1 MNEIQV
7 LPPSTNMAL
16 DTETSNF
23 MNPNRWAIM
32 TAMANTFIAS
42 KALPKSIE
50 NAPQLMMVM
59 QAGFE
64 AGMQPLQAINS
75 FYFVNGKLSMYGDA
89 VIAQVMRAGHKVE
102 FYDCND
108 KTASCRITRGDNGQV
123 METTFT
129 MEMVKAR
136 GLDRNPVFKTNPENM
151 LKFKAFHMNAKFIAP
166 EAVRNM
172 QIKEVLETEM
182 DLPVQPENVIP
193 PKPPAKTRTTTAKTV
208 EATVVN
214 APAEAPKKE
223 EPKAPEPEAPKP
235 EAPKADETR
244 PTEEQAKEYLELLTE
259 NREKAD
265 GITKWITDDT
275 QGLTFYQLSPKVAE
289 RYLTAIK
296 KKLAVKKEEP
306 KASEAPIIPPVWIPF
321 LDGVKDEAG
330 IKSMIEALEIQNATV
345 EQIAAAREY
354 VMKRLGLPSA
364 E

>member
-7 LPPSTNMAL
+7 LPANNLPI

-102 FYDCND
+102 FYDCDD

-182 DLPVQPENVIP
+182 DLPAVQPENVIP
-193 PKPPAKTRTTTAKTV
+193 PKTTSRAKSAKTV
-208 EATVVN
+208 EASVVPV
-214 APAEAPKKE
+214 APAEAKKE
-223 EPKAPEPEAPKP
+223 EKAPEPEAPKP
-235 EAPKADETR
+235 EAPKVDETR

-275 QGLTFYQLSPKVAE
+275 KGLTFYQLSPSVAE

-296 KKLAVKKEEP
+296 KKLASKKTEKSAETV
-306 KASEAPIIPPVWIPF
+306 IPEVWLPF
-321 LDGVKDEAG
+321 VDAIQDEAG
-330 IKSMIEALEIQNATV
+330 IQKMIEALEIQNATA
-345 EQIAAAREY
+345 EQIAAARER
-354 VMKRLGLPSA
+354 VMKRLGITETA
-364 E
+364 